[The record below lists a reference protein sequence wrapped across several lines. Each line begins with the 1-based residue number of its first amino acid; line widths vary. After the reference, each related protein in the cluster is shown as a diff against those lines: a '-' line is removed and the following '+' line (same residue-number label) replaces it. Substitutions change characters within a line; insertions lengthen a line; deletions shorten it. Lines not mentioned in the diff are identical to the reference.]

1 VTLDELIELG
11 DLDELVREVD
21 RRCSRQDWPG
31 LVRLR
36 DLSRAAA
43 LSRGRQLWPAA
54 SLAEY
59 RLALE
64 APAPFAAR
72 AVTEQSGRFTLGPL
86 PEVVAS
92 THPWSELAPHLDGGP
107 VAAVVA
113 HECVVRGQDL
123 RDASRVPAGVF
134 DPLPLALQP
143 WEPVYPVA
151 TYTSDR
157 VEVPMPALPQP
168 IAVDLER
175 VGPERRAVGVVE
187 DPGASALAQLAEAW
201 VTGSN
206 GRSSAIAVTGSAAD
220 ASEAVLALGVPARAL
235 RMVRLSAADALALM
249 AWTAASGGA
258 HARRRGM
265 AAGRFDAWW
274 AAAAVAGLDAEDDW
288 TAEDLGEAVGELRW
302 FLWDA
307 GEPDTGWWL
316 RLAVDD
322 PVHGLGWAVT
332 ASDAA

>member
-1 VTLDELIELG
+1 VTLDELIEIG

-21 RRCSRQDWPG
+21 RLCSRRSWQE

-36 DLSRAAA
+36 DLSRAAV
-43 LSRGRQLWPAA
+43 SRGRQLWPAA

-64 APAPFAAR
+64 APGRFAAT
-72 AVTEQSGRFTLGPL
+72 AIAQQAGRFALGPL
-86 PEVVAS
+86 AEVAAS
-92 THPWSELAPHLDGGP
+92 AHTWSQLAPYLPAGDP
-107 VAAVVA
+107 TAAAIA
-113 HECVVRGQDL
+113 HERVVRGEDL
-123 RDASRVPAGVF
+123 TDDARVPAGVF
-134 DPLPLALQP
+134 DPLPLRLQP

-151 TYTSDR
+151 TYWPDR
-157 VEVPMPALPQP
+157 LDAPMPTLPP
-168 IAVDLER
+168 TAPVER
-175 VGPERRAVGVVE
+175 GPGEELPAPLIDPDPGA
-187 DPGASALAQLAEAW
+187 DPGASALAQLADAW

-206 GRSSAIAVTGSAAD
+206 GRASAVAVAGSATRAI
-220 ASEAVLALGVPARAL
+220 VALGVPTESL
-235 RMVRLSAADALALM
+235 RIATLTAGEALALM

-274 AAAAVAGLDAEDDW
+274 AAAAVAGLDDDW
-288 TAEDLGEAVGELRW
+288 SAGDLGEALDELRW
-302 FLWDA
+302 YLWDA

-322 PVHGLGWAVT
+322 PAEGLAWAVT
-332 ASDAA
+332 ATDAA